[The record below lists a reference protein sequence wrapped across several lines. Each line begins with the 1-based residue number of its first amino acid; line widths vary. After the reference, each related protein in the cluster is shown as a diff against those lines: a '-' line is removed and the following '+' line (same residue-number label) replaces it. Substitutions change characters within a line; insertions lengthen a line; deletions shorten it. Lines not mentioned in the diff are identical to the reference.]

1 MARSLGTLTLDLIA
15 KIGGFEAGLDKAG
28 RVAKKKTNEINT
40 DLGKLGKN
48 IGVALGTAA
57 AAGIVTVTTG
67 LALMANQ
74 AIDTAD
80 SLNDLNKITG
90 ISVETLSRYAYAATQ
105 SGTSL
110 ESLQGALP
118 KFAKNITEA
127 AKGTEAQ
134 AAAFDSMGISVV
146 DAQGKIRGIDSIL
159 ADVATKFAGYEDG
172 ASKAA
177 LAQALFGK
185 SGAELIP
192 FLNNGAE
199 GLANLAREA
208 DNFGATISGDT
219 ARAADEFNDNMAKLK
234 TLMSGVA
241 NAVIVEILPALNDLT
256 GQLDGTTDKTAGL
269 REVAQALLY
278 PFRVLA
284 EVTAFLGN
292 NFETMGI
299 NASAGIQALGQA
311 ITGDAVGALQ
321 TMKAAQQE
329 VIANTE
335 QTERQIA
342 VIWGRTHSG
351 MQAVATES
359 LQGIGIQWQGVFAEV
374 LRYNSEVAKV
384 GTGIGAGTVLAPGV
398 SGAAMQPKIAAPF
411 TPKAPKKPKAA
422 KEGKSEAEKQEE
434 QLQDA
439 MRNTAARLRENIA
452 LYSDQS
458 NVAQI
463 RYATEFGELSKL
475 DQKQKDSLIA
485 QAQALDE
492 LQQKKEA
499 MAFLDSESDELDALR
514 SRYEDQNAVVYEA
527 FAQRQAIIE
536 EALALGTATQ
546 AEADELTLAN
556 AVELANAQVEIA
568 ENAAASQREVDT
580 MMLSSAGDFASNLMA
595 LMKATGNEQSALG
608 RATFAAAQAIQVAM
622 AIINANAAAASI
634 TAAYAAMAAMSGP
647 AAPAVIAT
655 GLAQAEVVRA
665 LGYASAAVIGATALA
680 SFEGGGFTGSG
691 SRTGGMDGKGGFMAM
706 LHPNETVIDHTKSQ
720 GGARGEVRQTF
731 NIQTK
736 DADSFRASQ
745 RQIARQAK
753 RGMATS

>member
-1 MARSLGTLTLDLIA
+1 MARSLGTLTLDLVA

-28 RVAKKKTNEINT
+28 RVAKKKTGEINN
-40 DLGKLGKN
+40 DLSKIGKN
-48 IGVALGTAA
+48 IGTAIGVAA

-67 LALMANQ
+67 LALMSKQ

-105 SGTSL
+105 SGTSM

-118 KFAKNITEA
+118 KFSKNITEA

-134 AAAFDSMGISVV
+134 AAAFASMGVSVLDAEGKVRSV
-146 DAQGKIRGIDSIL
+146 DSVL
-159 ADVATKFAGYEDG
+159 SDVASKFASYEDG
-172 ASKAA
+172 ATKAA

-199 GLANLAREA
+199 GLSNLAREA
-208 DNFGATISGDT
+208 ANLGVTISGDT

-234 TLMSGVA
+234 SLLSGVA
-241 NAVIVEILPALNDLT
+241 NAVVVEILPALNELT
-256 GQLDGTTDKTAGL
+256 GQLDTNADRTAGL
-269 REVAQALLY
+269 KEVAQGLLY

-299 NASAGIQALGQA
+299 NAAAGLQALGQA

-329 VIANTE
+329 VLANTE
-335 QTERQIA
+335 QTEHQIA

-351 MQAVATES
+351 MEAVATEA
-359 LQGIGIQWQGVFAEV
+359 LQSIGVQWQGAFAEV
-374 LRYNSEVAKV
+374 LRYNAEVAKV
-384 GTGIGAGTVLAPGV
+384 GTGVGAGTVLMPGV
-398 SGAAMQPKIAAPF
+398 SGAAVTPKVAAPYTPK
-411 TPKAPKKPKAA
+411 TPKAKKEK
-422 KEGKSEAEKQEE
+422 KEGKTDAEKEEE

-439 MRNTAARLRENIA
+439 MRGTAARLRENIA

-458 NVAQI
+458 NVAQM
-463 RYATEFGELSKL
+463 RYATEFGDLSKL

-492 LQQKKEA
+492 LEQKKES
-499 MAFLDSESDELDALR
+499 MAFLSSEADELDSLR

-546 AEADELTLAN
+546 MEADELTLAN

-568 ENAAASQREVDT
+568 ENAAAAQREVDS
-580 MMLSSAGDFASNLMA
+580 MLLSSAGDFAGNLMA
-595 LMKATGNEQSALG
+595 LMKATGSEQTALG

-680 SFEGGGFTGSG
+680 SFEGGGFTGAG

-706 LHPNETVIDHTKSQ
+706 LHPNESVIDHTKSQ
-720 GGARGEVRQTF
+720 GVSRGEVRQTF

-745 RQIARQAK
+745 RQIARDAK
-753 RGMATS
+753 RGMSTS